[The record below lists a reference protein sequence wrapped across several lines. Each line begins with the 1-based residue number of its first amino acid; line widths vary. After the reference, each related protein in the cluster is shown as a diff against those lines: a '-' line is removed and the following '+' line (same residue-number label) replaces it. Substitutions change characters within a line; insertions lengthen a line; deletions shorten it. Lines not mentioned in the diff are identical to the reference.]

1 MVTMMTV
8 LRAGPSGGSRN
19 AGGGSGISNAPAGHE
34 VLGLSTIDSCLNEMS
49 ICSSPSS
56 SRLASQ
62 YPPLVTLPSE
72 LLSKIMGYLSA
83 RQVLKVEVTCHSLL
97 YHIRNPKE
105 MSSEKLWQSI
115 VSRHWPFAVKKSSS
129 SSSSYTSDSSWS
141 CSASRNQFLYLL
153 NLRLRPLASMESS
166 ALTDCPD
173 RTPSLRSIPQSWF
186 RRSSP
191 FAPRTEVQEVVTLAC
206 VEECEHHAEPAVVLQ
221 PRGDIDFLQRYNFAV
236 LESAKN
242 NTFMPGQCTGG
253 GNGWEVDFEVCF
265 AGWNGGLL
273 GIVACNPDH
282 AASAISWGKHHANCD
297 NEPMHNLWCFDF
309 TQNGQEF
316 DQVWWDRTDL
326 DEHRYPVFCEMQNA
340 GVGSLV
346 KSESPT
352 RSPQH
357 LRLRFDMNGGGRL
370 DLFLLGEDGDAGSKE
385 VVRYVASFDNEDEDS
400 DEDTITTA
408 TNERMKKYAD
418 EGFHFRPFVGF
429 SPLDEELHFEPEK
442 SYARV
447 TRVIHF

>member
-1 MVTMMTV
+1 MMTV
-8 LRAGPSGGSRN
+8 FCADPSGGSRDV
-19 AGGGSGISNAPAGHE
+19 GGGGGISNARDE
-34 VLGLSTIDSCLNEMS
+34 VLRLSIVGSYLNELS

-56 SRLASQ
+56 SRVASQ

-72 LLSKIMGYLSA
+72 LLSETMRYLSA

-97 YHIRNPKE
+97 YHLRNPKE
-105 MSSEKLWQSI
+105 ISSEKLWQSI
-115 VSRHWPFAVKKSSS
+115 VSRHWPFALKNGSSS
-129 SSSSYTSDSSWS
+129 CTSDSSWA
-141 CSASRNQFLYLL
+141 CSASRNKFLYLL

-166 ALTDCPD
+166 ALTGCPD

-206 VEECEHHAEPAVVLQ
+206 VEECEHHVEPALVLQ

-236 LESAKN
+236 LESTKD
-242 NTFMPGQCTGG
+242 NTFVPSRLCAGG
-253 GNGWEVDFEVCF
+253 GNGWEADFEVCF

-316 DQVWWDRTDL
+316 DQVWWDRADL
-326 DEHRYPVFCEMQNA
+326 DEHRYPVFCEMQNS
-340 GVGSLV
+340 GVGSLD

-357 LRLRFDMNGGGRL
+357 FRLRFDMNGGGRL
-370 DLFLLGEDGDAGSKE
+370 DLFLLREDGDTGSKE
-385 VVRYVASFDNEDEDS
+385 LIRYVASFDNEDEDS
-400 DEDTITTA
+400 DDDTITTS
-408 TNERMKKYAD
+408 TNEHMKKYAED
-418 EGFHFRPFVGF
+418 GFEFRPFVGF

-447 TRVIHF
+447 TRVVHF